1 MAPIQRITD
10 ITTVSGG
17 DYTVITVEYKNK
29 YCRKTNKVTAI
40 DDRNACGYRGYVN
53 EINFAM
59 DYWNN
64 SIRTALRKLGYRIV
78 EATEDYMLQK

>member
-40 DDRNACGYRGYVN
+40 DDRNEYKYEGYVN
-53 EINFAM
+53 AINYAM

-64 SIRTALRKLGYRIV
+64 SIRTALNKLGYKII
-78 EATEDYMLQK
+78 EATEDYMLQ

>member
-1 MAPIQRITD
+1 MTAIQRITD

-40 DDRNACGYRGYVN
+40 DDHNEYRYEGYVN
-53 EINFAM
+53 AINYAM

-64 SIRTALRKLGYRIV
+64 SIRTALNKLGYKII
-78 EATEDYMLQK
+78 EATEDYMLQ